1 MLKLALCS
9 LLIGSPALAQQC
21 AGFADVSAHLAEKYG
36 EAVAVRGLDAA
47 GNAIVMFANPDTG
60 TWTAFI
66 VTPDGNA
73 CRVADGVAFEYHK
86 PKPNA

>member
-1 MLKLALCS
+1 MKTLALCF
-9 LLIGSPALAQQC
+9 LLIGSPAIAQDC
-21 AGFADVSAHLAEKYG
+21 GGFADVTAYLSEEYG
-36 EAVAVRGLDAA
+36 ETVAVRGLDAA

-60 TWTAFI
+60 TWTAFV

-73 CRVADGVAFEYHK
+73 CRVADGVAFEQLP

>member
-9 LLIGSPALAQQC
+9 LLVGSPALAQH
-21 AGFADVSAHLAEKYG
+21 G
-36 EAVAVRGLDAA
+36 A
-47 GNAIVMFANPDTG
+47 GNAIVMFADPDPG
-60 TWTAFI
+60 TWTGFT

>member
-1 MLKLALCS
+1 MKLLALCF

-21 AGFADVSAHLAEKYG
+21 AGFADVTAFLAEKYG